1 MLSAV
6 KFGFANIISLILLF
20 ALLVVFIWFFAKKR
34 SIKLMVFYVCITL
47 LTGGFYI
54 LDWFYADMELGLM
67 VMNATL
73 LGMIIAA
80 LLVYQNDLKVL
91 FARMTSTSRKSD
103 ATVFSDEELQIC
115 IEEIVKATQILS
127 KARTGALMV
136 IVPHQISQHI
146 LESGITLNSL
156 VTAPLLE
163 SIFNT
168 RAPMHD
174 GAVVIKGNK
183 ILSAGC
189 FLPLSQSQSIAK
201 DLGTRHRAAIGIT
214 EETDNIS
221 VVVSEETGI
230 ISVSIKGVLRRYIT
244 PERLSDILH
253 ETFGV
258 TIMASTSGGMRRF
271 F

>member
-1 MLSAV
+1 
-6 KFGFANIISLILLF
+6 
-20 ALLVVFIWFFAKKR
+20 
-34 SIKLMVFYVCITL
+34 
-47 LTGGFYI
+47 
-54 LDWFYADMELGLM
+54 
-67 VMNATL
+67 
-73 LGMIIAA
+73 
-80 LLVYQNDLKVL
+80 
-91 FARMTSTSRKSD
+91 
-103 ATVFSDEELQIC
+103 
-115 IEEIVKATQILS
+115 
-127 KARTGALMV
+127 
-136 IVPHQISQHI
+136 
-146 LESGITLNSL
+146 
-156 VTAPLLE
+156 
-163 SIFNT
+163 
-168 RAPMHD
+168 MHD

-258 TIMASTSGGMRRF
+258 TIMASSGGGMRRF